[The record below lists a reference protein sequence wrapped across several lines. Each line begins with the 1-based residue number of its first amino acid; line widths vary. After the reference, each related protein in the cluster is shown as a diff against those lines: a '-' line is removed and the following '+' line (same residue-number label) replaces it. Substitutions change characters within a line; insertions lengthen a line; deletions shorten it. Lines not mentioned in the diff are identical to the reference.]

1 MAIAKDVEVDPKM
14 GLDLGDIVYD
24 AKFVSGKHGK

>member
-1 MAIAKDVEVDPKM
+1 MIEGQGMMAIAIDVEVDPKM

-24 AKFVSGKHGK
+24 PKQ